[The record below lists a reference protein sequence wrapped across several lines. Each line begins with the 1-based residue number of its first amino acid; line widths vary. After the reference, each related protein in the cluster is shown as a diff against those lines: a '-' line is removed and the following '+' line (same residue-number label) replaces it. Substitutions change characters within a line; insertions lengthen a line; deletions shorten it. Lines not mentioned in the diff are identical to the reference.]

1 MHTFDALNQIGHEP
15 AKVNYAIDHVYGVLI
30 QATSFD
36 ANGKK
41 TRTLQVEEFSK
52 VDGQW
57 MLAACSLLDETT
69 RDADLLR
76 ITEAAFGELRGS
88 MIFEPATLAEAAELP
103 TTFKKL

>member
-1 MHTFDALNQIGHEP
+1 
-15 AKVNYAIDHVYGVLI
+15 VNYAIDHVYGVLI

-76 ITEAAFGELRGS
+76 ITEAALGGS
-88 MIFEPATLAEAAELP
+88 FAPSTFEPATLAEAAEQP

>member
-1 MHTFDALNQIGHEP
+1 
-15 AKVNYAIDHVYGVLI
+15 
-30 QATSFD
+30 
-36 ANGKK
+36 
-41 TRTLQVEEFSK
+41 
-52 VDGQW
+52 

-88 MIFEPATLAEAAELP
+88 MIFEPATLAEAAEQP